1 MQPLY
6 SSQRPIYYRTRYAL
20 IILFLASLILL
31 ATSSVTSAQSN
42 NTPAASAPA
51 APAGQAQVSYTGEFY
66 MVLGGDAPLYYLQT
80 DKGQIIEFQAPDKLM
95 EGAGGIWNLNHHR
108 IQLDGQVLGPS
119 RRIAGSSVVSATSVK
134 PDQTPTTSGA
144 PAPAVPTPL
153 AITGSRPFVNIMCKF
168 SDISTEPQPPSYI
181 TGLMSNTYPGIDN
194 YFREASFNAI
204 NLTGTVVM
212 GWYTLPHPRS
222 YYVGTSLDF
231 GKAAQDCTAQ
241 ADPFVNFANYQGIN
255 LIFNYE
261 LDGYAWGGSW
271 FLTLDSTSKSWPMT
285 WLPPWGYNNQTVLAH
300 EMGHAFGMP
309 HSGDSQG
316 NVYKNVWDV
325 MSDTWSHCNLL
336 TVAPYGC
343 IGQHE
348 ISPYKDIPGWI
359 PVNRKYVTSG
369 GSRTLTLERLAQPG
383 NNTNYLMAKIPINCS
398 ATRFYTVE
406 ARFRFSY
413 DLKVPAN
420 GVIIH
425 KVDTTL
431 TIPAWVMDPDG
442 ASPGGLSTDNAYY
455 LPGQT
460 FTDATNN
467 ISITVNSAAASSYTV
482 TINSPT
488 VLNVTELPNTTTG
501 LDSGQNGSLSCALR
515 LARPG
520 DVINLNTG
528 AGSTFKLKQPV
539 NVPAGDILHGNCNN
553 GPTITLDGS
562 VSSAGAN
569 GVVLANGASVDG
581 VKITGFKGKQLVAT
595 AGGNHVSCVVASKT

>member
-1 MQPLY
+1 MQPLH

-20 IILFLASLILL
+20 IILFLAGLILL

-42 NTPAASAPA
+42 SAPA
-51 APAGQAQVSYTGEFY
+51 APSSQAPVSYTGEFF
-66 MVLGGDAPLYYLQT
+66 MVLGGDAPVYYLQT
-80 DKGQIIEFQAPDKLM
+80 DKGQTIEFQAPDKLM
-95 EGAGGIWNLNHHR
+95 EGAGGVWNLNHHR

-119 RRIAGSSVVSATSVK
+119 RRIAGSPVVSATSVK
-134 PDQTPTTSGA
+134 PDQTPGPSGA
-144 PAPAVPTPL
+144 PAPAVPGPL
-153 AITGSRPFVNIMCKF
+153 VITGSRPFANIMCKF

-204 NLTGTVVM
+204 NLTGTVVL

-241 ADPFVNFANYQGIN
+241 ADPFVNYANYQGIN

-271 FLTLDSTSKSWPMT
+271 FLSLDGTPKSWPMT

-309 HSGDSQG
+309 HSGDSAG
-316 NVYKNVWDV
+316 TTYKNVWDV

-359 PVNRKYVTSG
+359 PANRKYVTSG

-383 NNTNYLMAKIPINCS
+383 NNSNYLMAKIPINCS
-398 ATRFYTVE
+398 TTRFYTVE
-406 ARFRFSY
+406 ARFRVSY
-413 DLKVPAN
+413 DLKIPAN

-425 KVDTTL
+425 NVDTTR
-431 TIPAWVMDPDG
+431 INQAWVMDPDG
-442 ASPGGLSTDNAYY
+442 ASPGGLGTDNAYY

-467 ISITVNSAAASSYTV
+467 ISIAVNSAGTSSYTV
-482 TINSPT
+482 TITSPS

-520 DVINLNTG
+520 DTINLNTG
-528 AGSTFKLKQPV
+528 IGSSFHLKQTIT
-539 NVPAGDILHGNCNN
+539 VPAGATLQGGCSN
-553 GPTITLDGS
+553 GPDITLDGS
-562 VSSAGAN
+562 GSAANVN
-569 GVVLANGASVDG
+569 GVLLSNGASLSG
-581 VKITGFKGKQLVAT
+581 VKITHFKGKQLVAT
-595 AGGNHVSCVVASKT
+595 SGGNHVSCVVATK